1 MSPTSCQTAPPR
13 ARSTK
18 TAILTS
24 FRFGVKHFET
34 LFNAA
39 SPLPGATV
47 PGDWHMTLGVEKLAE
62 FLKSGLAS
70 PPRTDPEVARFGL
83 VFCPPLER
91 LEGSRLPGSAPPF
104 GGSRVVHLR
113 ERDSIRLST

>member
-34 LFNAA
+34 VFNAD
-39 SPLPGATV
+39 PPVPDATV
-47 PGDWHMTLGVEKLAE
+47 PRDWRMALGVEKLAE
-62 FLKSGLAS
+62 FLKSGLA
-70 PPRTDPEVARFGL
+70 
-83 VFCPPLER
+83 
-91 LEGSRLPGSAPPF
+91 LPSH
-104 GGSRVVHLR
+104 SDR
-113 ERDSIRLST
+113 